1 MALDESRISSSKFE
15 HFLEFFRLITPVMV
29 FVTAFMVNNI
39 WNELR
44 EVSKEQ
50 AKRTVLVYG
59 RPEQEKEVMTR
70 LEGLESR
77 LQDIQK
83 QNEDLKARLRRVEL
97 KIR

>member
-1 MALDESRISSSKFE
+1 MALDESRNSTSKFE